1 MKRAV
6 LIAVLVG
13 LALATGCTK
22 REDLVVARVD
32 TRTITVADVEN
43 AVLNLEEKYMPE
55 NDDLEGRMK
64 VLNHMINKEVMALK
78 ALGAGYDKEEW
89 FVEFWDSFR
98 KPFLVAAMMEH
109 QIRRKVTVTDAEVD
123 DYFEKMHWEYTI
135 SQIVVPNE
143 DQAWELRQRILDGA
157 DFAETARK
165 YSFGAEAEEGGFV
178 GSSNV
183 GRILWWVEEALFG
196 MEEQDV
202 SEPLQTSSGYALI
215 KVHRKRRIVPDDT
228 KEFARARVKAIK
240 EQKGIEEVKARIEKE
255 IGLTFSEQAVT
266 IAYDNLPQDYPME
279 DVFVNRTITRDNA
292 PVPEI
297 PEQYLDMVIC
307 SYLDQTITLA
317 DFVDIYT
324 TLGIPERPFRYQG
337 RERVIQVV
345 HKHVFD
351 QVLPDY
357 AEQRAKIL
365 EIPEVAATL
374 ENRREQFLV
383 YRLYQDQVKDETSVT
398 DREVRE
404 YYDENRETLRTQEK
418 RDFSICLVGSEETAG
433 EVSARARRGEKF
445 ELLVRDFSQDPS
457 AKENL
462 GRTGMVASGNYPDY
476 DPVAFALPSVGS
488 VSDPFQTARGWAV
501 IKVEQIEQ
509 GRVPTYN
516 EAYDTIHKA
525 LLEAKSEEVL
535 QEKLEQWKKDY
546 VITIDRDNL
555 AKVEL
560 GLTKL

>member
-196 MEEQDV
+196 MEEQYV
-202 SEPLQTSSGYALI
+202 SEPLQTSSGYSLI

-266 IAYDNLPQDYPME
+266 IAYDNLPQDY
-279 DVFVNRTITRDNA
+279 
-292 PVPEI
+292 
-297 PEQYLDMVIC
+297 
-307 SYLDQTITLA
+307 
-317 DFVDIYT
+317 
-324 TLGIPERPFRYQG
+324 
-337 RERVIQVV
+337 
-345 HKHVFD
+345 
-351 QVLPDY
+351 
-357 AEQRAKIL
+357 
-365 EIPEVAATL
+365 
-374 ENRREQFLV
+374 
-383 YRLYQDQVKDETSVT
+383 
-398 DREVRE
+398 
-404 YYDENRETLRTQEK
+404 
-418 RDFSICLVGSEETAG
+418 
-433 EVSARARRGEKF
+433 
-445 ELLVRDFSQDPS
+445 
-457 AKENL
+457 
-462 GRTGMVASGNYPDY
+462 
-476 DPVAFALPSVGS
+476 
-488 VSDPFQTARGWAV
+488 
-501 IKVEQIEQ
+501 
-509 GRVPTYN
+509 
-516 EAYDTIHKA
+516 
-525 LLEAKSEEVL
+525 L
-535 QEKLEQWKKDY
+535 QSP
-546 VITIDRDNL
+546 
-555 AKVEL
+555 
-560 GLTKL
+560 